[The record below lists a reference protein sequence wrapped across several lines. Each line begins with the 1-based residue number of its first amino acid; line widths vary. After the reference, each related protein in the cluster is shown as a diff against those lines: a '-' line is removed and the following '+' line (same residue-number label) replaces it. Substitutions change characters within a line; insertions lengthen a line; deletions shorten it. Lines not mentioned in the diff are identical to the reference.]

1 MACSTASLGRL
12 LMLGLALMSAGGCS
26 RSEFEADVAGKVT
39 LDGASVGPGTVV
51 FVPSDGASNPAT
63 GTVQVNGEYFLK
75 SNRIRGLP
83 PGHYKAAVS
92 IIHQDPVPAGERS
105 TVPAKLV
112 SPAKYADPAT
122 SGLEFD
128 VDPGE
133 NTLNIDLSSK

>member
-1 MACSTASLGRL
+1 MTHNTASLGRRL
-12 LMLGLALMSAGGCS
+12 LWGLTLISVGGCS
-26 RSEFEADVAGKVT
+26 QPEFEADVAGNVT
-39 LDGASVGPGTVV
+39 LDGAAVGPGTVV
-51 FVPSDGASNPAT
+51 FVPSDGVSNPPT
-63 GTVQVNGEYFLK
+63 GTVQINGEYFLK

-112 SPAKYADPAT
+112 SPAKYADPAI

-128 VDPGE
+128 VEPGE
-133 NTLNIDLSSK
+133 NIINIDLSSK